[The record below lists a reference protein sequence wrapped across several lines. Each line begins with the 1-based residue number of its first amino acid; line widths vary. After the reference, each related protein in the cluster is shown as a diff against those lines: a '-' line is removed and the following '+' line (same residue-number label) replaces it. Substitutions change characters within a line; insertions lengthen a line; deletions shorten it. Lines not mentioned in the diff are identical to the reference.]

1 VALKTTA
8 NPIFDIA
15 TEFVLHSRQHI
26 FLTGKAGTGKTTFL
40 KHLRDKRAKNMVI
53 VAPTGVAAINAGG
66 VTLHSFF
73 QLPMGSFL
81 PGRHHGFSNSPADGT
96 DLHTLLKNIRF
107 NRDKRRLL
115 EELELLVIDE
125 VSMLRADLLDAIDGI
140 LRHFRKNLQ
149 EPFGGVQMLYIGDL
163 YQLPPV
169 VSNDEWGRLSQYY
182 KSMFFFDALVMSE
195 ASPLTIELEKIYRQ
209 SDNVFIDL
217 LNNIR
222 NNIATEDDLLA
233 LNKHHDPYFHPD
245 AEDGYIILTSHNY
258 KADRINQQQLARL
271 ESDVQVFEGVCTGE
285 FNENALPVEKKL
297 ALKRGAQIMFIRN
310 DKGDQR
316 RYYNGKIGYISRMDA
331 DEIFVRFPGQREE
344 LQLEVET
351 WRTIRYNYNESA
363 DKIEEEELGSY
374 KQYPIRLAWA
384 VTIHK
389 SQGLTFEKAIV
400 DAGESFAA
408 GQVYVA
414 LSRLTSLKGLV
425 LGSAITPASISTDPR
440 VTAFSQFRQN
450 ESTLQSEL
458 EKAQLQC
465 LGTKMAKAFIWDTVL
480 EAFQE
485 NHKEYNTR
493 KLLSQGEAVTW
504 SAEMLH
510 QLASLSEV
518 GRKFTV
524 QLGQLFPEAKANG
537 YKMLHE
543 RTLAAYK
550 YFIKQIDEVLL
561 RSFQAHY
568 DVFRLKTK
576 TKKYIRELDMLKLA
590 IQRKRQQIMQA
601 EEMARGLSFGQQ
613 PAALLQQFMAAGK
626 PVLKS
631 GFSDEDAINMVK
643 EESKAIS
650 LKLLKDGKSIDEIAT
665 IRGLAKSTVE
675 GHLTGYVISGEIAL
689 DLLVPS
695 ETQEAIRKAV
705 KHSGEYSV
713 SAIRNALG
721 NTFTYNEVRAVIA
734 QIEKEEGRKT
744 AAN

>member
-1 VALKTTA
+1 LKTTA

-40 KHLRDKRAKNMVI
+40 KHIRDKGTKNIVI

-81 PGRHHGFSNSPADGT
+81 PGRHHGFSNSPANGT
-96 DLHTLLKNIRF
+96 DLQTLLKNIRF

-140 LRHFRKNLQ
+140 LRHFRKNYQ

-195 ASPLTIELEKIYRQ
+195 ATPLTIELEKIYRQ

-222 NNIATEDDLLA
+222 NNVATEDDLVA

-271 ESDVQVFEGVCTGE
+271 ESDVHVFEGVCSGE
-285 FNENALPVEKKL
+285 FNENALPVEKNL

-310 DKGDQR
+310 DKGEQR
-316 RYYNGKIGYISRMDA
+316 RYYNGKIGYISRMDD

-344 LQLEVET
+344 LQLEIET

-425 LGSAITPASISTDPR
+425 LGSPITSNSISTDAR

-450 ESTLQSEL
+450 EATLQSEL
-458 EKAQLQC
+458 EKAQLQY
-465 LGTKMAKAFIWDTVL
+465 LGTRMARAFIWDTVL

-485 NHKEYNTR
+485 NHKEYDNR
-493 KLLSQGEAVTW
+493 KLLTQGAAVSW
-504 SAEMLH
+504 SADMLH
-510 QLASLSEV
+510 RLASLSEV
-518 GRKFTV
+518 GRKFTI
-524 QLGQLFPEAKANG
+524 QLGQLFPEARANG
-537 YKMLHE
+537 YKLLHE

-550 YFIKQIDEVLL
+550 YFIKQIDDVLL
-561 RSFQAHY
+561 SSFQTHY

-613 PAALLQQFMAAGK
+613 PIALLQQFMAAGK
-626 PVLKS
+626 PELKA
-631 GFSDEDAINMVK
+631 GFSDEDAINLVK
-643 EESKAIS
+643 EESKSIS
-650 LKLLKDGKSIDEIAT
+650 LKLLKDGKTIDEIAS

-675 GHLTGYVISGEIAL
+675 GHLAGYVISGEVAL
-689 DLLVPS
+689 NLLVPPDT
-695 ETQEAIRKAV
+695 EEAIRKAV

-721 NTFTYNEVRAVIA
+721 NAFSFHEVRAVIA
-734 QIEKEEGRKT
+734 QIEKEEGRKNT
-744 AAN
+744 G